1 MVHLVAL
8 LQPAQNRDGL
18 FDRRFRHGHR
28 LKPPF
33 QGRVFLDVFAILIQ
47 RRRANTAQF
56 AARQLRLQHVRRI
69 RRTFRIARAH
79 NGVQLVDKQNDLSL
93 GRRHFLQERFQPILK
108 LAAIFRTGNHRTQ
121 IQRHNP
127 LVAQRIRHI
136 PAHHTTRQ
144 AFGNRRFAHARLAD
158 QHGIILCAPRQ
169 HLHHA
174 ANLIIPSNH
183 RINFPFPRQSC
194 EVLAILLQGLKFIF
208 RIRIRHPLRSA
219 HLTHLFQQ
227 HRPRHALPLK

>member
-33 QGRVFLDVFAILIQ
+33 QCRVFLDVFAILIQ

-79 NGVQLVDKQNDLSL
+79 NRVQLVDKQNDLSL
-93 GRRHFLQERFQPILK
+93 GRCDFLEERLQPVLK
-108 LAAIFRTGNHRTQ
+108 FAAILRAGNHRAQ

-136 PAHHTTRQ
+136 PTHHATRQ
-144 AFGNRRFAHARLAD
+144 PLGNRRFTNA
-158 QHGIILCAPRQ
+158 G
-169 HLHHA
+169 
-174 ANLIIPSNH
+174 
-183 RINFPFPRQSC
+183 F
-194 EVLAILLQGLKFIF
+194 
-208 RIRIRHPLRSA
+208 
-219 HLTHLFQQ
+219 TY
-227 HRPRHALPLK
+227 